1 MGTTPPI
8 NILNTLHKCAEIE
21 GVLGKIY
28 DLFADAYRENRDIYR
43 LFEKTAGEERNHE
56 YQIRLAIKSFTPSIE
71 AMTLTLEEAEKHLTM
86 AQETLDWLAKTTP
99 GIKEALNISITLE
112 AKFSR
117 FHMDTAARFA
127 DQSCAKLF
135 TAMMAADN
143 AHVAAMEQALANL
156 RRTEAALGSS
166 T

>member
-1 MGTTPPI
+1 MGTKPPI
-8 NILNTLHKCAEIE
+8 EILNTLHKCAEIE

-28 DLFADAYRENRDIYR
+28 DLFADAYRENRDICR

-56 YQIRLAIKSFTPSIE
+56 YQIRLAIKSLVPSIE
-71 AMTLTLEEAEKHLTM
+71 AMTLTLEEADKHLTM
-86 AQETLDWLAKTTP
+86 AQETLDWLTKATP

-135 TAMMAADN
+135 TAMMAADE
-143 AHVAAMEQALANL
+143 AHVAAMEKALAEV
-156 RRTEAALGSS
+156 RRIDAALDRSK
-166 T
+166 